1 MWRRVSLGCHLAFH
15 LGGID
20 MLLVEQRLVT
30 EQQTMTFRLA
40 ADAKAAQGAEAAD
53 FRQWAVGS
61 FIKDR
66 SRQRM
71 A

>member
-1 MWRRVSLGCHLAFH
+1 
-15 LGGID
+15 

-30 EQQTMTFRLA
+30 EQQAMAFRFA
-40 ADAKAAQGAEAAD
+40 ADAQAAQGAEAAH
-53 FRQWAVGS
+53 FRQRAVSG

>member
-1 MWRRVSLGCHLAFH
+1 MAPREAWAAISLSTSAVL
-15 LGGID
+15 D
-20 MLLVEQRLVT
+20 MPLVEQRLVT

>member
-1 MWRRVSLGCHLAFH
+1 
-15 LGGID
+15 

-40 ADAKAAQGAEAAD
+40 ADAKATQGAEAAD